1 LLEPASDAAFV
12 LVPGG
17 GVEPPRGVNLGGFW
31 GHGKGL
37 RASIPDCAWVRR
49 TRVPAVCKLRS
60 STWEMCHVRHVPV
73 TTASQRNICAEPA
86 RLPWDG

>member
-31 GHGKGL
+31 GHGNGL
-37 RASIPDCAWVRR
+37 RANTHDYSWVRR
-49 TRVPAVCKLRS
+49 TRFSATCKLRS
-60 STWEMCHVRHVPV
+60 STWGICCVRHVPV
-73 TTASQRNICAEPA
+73 TTASQRNICA
-86 RLPWDG
+86 